1 MMRRLLQ
8 RFQESVECS
17 RTQHMN
23 LIDDEYLIFSD
34 CRRDTHLVDQRT
46 DIVDRVVGGSIQ
58 FMNIIGT
65 LFIESLA

>member
-1 MMRRLLQ
+1 
-8 RFQESVECS
+8 
-17 RTQHMN
+17 MN
-23 LIDDEYLIFSD
+23 LIDDEDLIFSD